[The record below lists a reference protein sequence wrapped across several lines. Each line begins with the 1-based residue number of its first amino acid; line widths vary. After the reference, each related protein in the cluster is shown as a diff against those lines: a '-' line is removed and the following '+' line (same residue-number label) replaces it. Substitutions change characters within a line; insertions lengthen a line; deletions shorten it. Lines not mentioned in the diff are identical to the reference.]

1 MRIFVTG
8 ASGVI
13 GRRLVP
19 ALLHRGHEVS
29 VSARSA
35 EQAAQLARGG
45 VRALVLSLFDRT
57 ALDGAL
63 AHQEVVINLATHM
76 PASTFKM
83 FLPGAW
89 RQNDRLRRVASA
101 KLVEAALASGAG
113 RFIQESFAPAYP
125 DRGSAWISEATA
137 LAPARYN
144 RSLLDAERAAARF
157 SEHGR
162 TGVVLRFAS
171 FYGADARQLADLSR
185 CVRAGYAPL
194 PGAPQAYI
202 SSVSHDD
209 AASAVL
215 AALELPAGIYNVA
228 DDEPLT
234 HRDYLDSLASAL
246 GVAPPKFAPAWLALL
261 AGSLGELLSRSQ
273 RISNRALRAASPWQP
288 QYPSARSGWTA
299 AVQAWHCSG

>member
-1 MRIFVTG
+1 MKIFVTG

-19 ALLHRGHEVS
+19 ALVQQGHEVS
-29 VSARSA
+29 ASARSA

-45 VRALVLSLFDRT
+45 VRALVLNLFDRT
-57 ALDGAL
+57 ALDAAL

-101 KLVEAALASGAG
+101 KLVEAALASGAS

-125 DRGSAWISEATA
+125 DCGSAWISETTA

-171 FYGADARQLADLSR
+171 FYGADARQLADLIR
-185 CVRAGYAPL
+185 FVRAGYSPL

-215 AALELPAGIYNVA
+215 AALELPAGTYNVA

-246 GVAPPKFAPAWLALL
+246 GVAPPKFAPAWLAIL

-273 RISNRALRAASPWQP
+273 RISNRALRAASTWRPE
-288 QYPSARSGWTA
+288 YPSARRGWTA
-299 AVQAWHCSG
+299 AVRAFSG

>member
-1 MRIFVTG
+1 VRVFVTG

-19 ALLHRGHEVS
+19 ALVQLGHEVS
-29 VSARSA
+29 ASARSA
-35 EQAAQLARGG
+35 EQAARLARGG
-45 VRALVLSLFDRT
+45 VHALVLNLFDRT
-57 ALDGAL
+57 ALDAAL
-63 AHQEVVINLATHM
+63 AHQQVVINLATHM

-101 KLVEAALASGAG
+101 KLVEAALASGAS

-125 DRGSAWISEATA
+125 DCGSAWISEATA

-171 FYGADARQLADLSR
+171 FYGVDARQLADLIR
-185 CVRAGYAPL
+185 FVRAGYAPL
-194 PGAPQAYI
+194 PGPPQAYI

-215 AALELPAGIYNVA
+215 AALELPAGTYNVA

-246 GVAPPKFAPAWLALL
+246 GVAPPKFAPAWLAVL

-273 RISNRALRAASPWQP
+273 RISNRALRAASTWQP
-288 QYPSARSGWTA
+288 EYPSARRGWTA
-299 AVQAWHCSG
+299 AVRAFSG